1 MADNKQIISQLKFYR
16 PGPVPRLTS
25 SARQD
30 PGQQG
35 QADEDSLLRQGGPH
49 LHQYGK
55 GHNCR
60 LHHECPPGLESRSRS
75 EPGVLAPWS
84 RSRLKKN
91 KEPVKISRLL
101 SPARR

>member
-35 QADEDSLLRQGGPH
+35 QADGCCLLRQGGH
-49 LHQYGK
+49 Y
-55 GHNCR
+55 
-60 LHHECPPGLESRSRS
+60 LHHSGVHELED
-75 EPGVLAPWS
+75 
-84 RSRLKKN
+84 
-91 KEPVKISRLL
+91 ISH
-101 SPARR
+101 S